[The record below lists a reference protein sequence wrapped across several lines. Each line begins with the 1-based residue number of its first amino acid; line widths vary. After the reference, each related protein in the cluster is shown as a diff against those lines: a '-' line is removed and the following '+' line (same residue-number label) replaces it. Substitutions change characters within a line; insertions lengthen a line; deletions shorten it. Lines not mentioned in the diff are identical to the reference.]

1 MSNRSFIY
9 DLTIKDSN
17 GKSIGE
23 AEEGQLQNH
32 VLDTLESDYPD
43 DGNVR
48 YLAQEDW
55 GVGVYE
61 IDSDK
66 FMRTLCALSETY
78 TDHIFELRVWDE
90 DMGLDGVSFYF
101 VQDGQYYR
109 DELQIISPTFD
120 ANKLPIPPHVQKLMD
135 AVGVKFPS
143 KFTGHEIFFGKSSHG
158 WIDRV
163 DEKYHSILVEDSEDK
178 ELVWVDFEDVKGYKK

>member
-1 MSNRSFIY
+1 MNNRSFSY
-9 DLTIKDSN
+9 DLTVKDSN
-17 GKSIGE
+17 GNSIGE
-23 AEEGQLQNH
+23 AEEGQLQTH

-48 YLAQEDW
+48 YLAHEDW
-55 GVGVYE
+55 NVGVYE
-61 IDSDK
+61 IDSYK
-66 FMRTLCALSETY
+66 FMRTLCAISETY
-78 TDHIFELRVWDE
+78 TDHVFVLTVRDE
-90 DMGLDGVSFYF
+90 DMGLDGVSVFF
-101 VQDGQYYR
+101 VHDGQYYE
-109 DELQIISPTFD
+109 DAPTIIYPDFD

-163 DEKYHSILVEDSEDK
+163 EEKDHSILVEDSEDK